1 MIYLDYNATT
11 PLCDAAR
18 EAMLPYL
25 GGKFGNPSSV
35 HAAGREARAAIDNAR
50 DKIAALLHAKPG
62 EIIFTGGATES
73 CNLGVLGL
81 ARSASAGG
89 LPGVPS
95 AKPGHIISNKAEH
108 HAVLHAVEHL
118 EDREGFEVTWLNVSK
133 TGMVDLDQLADSIRP
148 DTKLVS
154 IMTANNETGVIQPMR
169 EISRI
174 CRERGVLLHSDM
186 VQAFGKIPVIPSEVE
201 NGAAGK
207 AATWT
212 GRPEAER
219 TGSERIKPRENIET
233 LTQRD
238 PSIPKAFGTQDDL
251 GSLVDCASF
260 AAHKFYGPKG
270 TGFLFLRSGLPIEPL
285 MFGGAHENQRRPGTE
300 NVAGVAGMAAAAEWV
315 LRNADGER
323 QRQAQLRD
331 DFWTRIAKLFPD
343 AQQNGDPA
351 HRLANTLNASFI
363 GVDSETM
370 LMALDLEGV
379 CASSGSAC
387 MVGSVR
393 ASHVLLAM
401 GLPME
406 SARSAIRFSLG
417 RPTTAEE
424 IAGAADA
431 LEQIAKRTKDA
442 REYALA

>member
-25 GGKFGNPSSV
+25 GRQFGNPSSV

-50 DKIAALLHAKPG
+50 DSLAALLHTKPS
-62 EIIFTGGATES
+62 EIIFNSGATES

-81 ARSASAGG
+81 ARSASSHG
-89 LPGVPS
+89 
-95 AKPGHIISNKAEH
+95 GHIISNKAEH
-108 HAVLHAVEHL
+108 HAVLSAVEHL
-118 EDREGFEVTWLNVSK
+118 ENREGFEVTWLNVSK
-133 TGMVDLDQLADSIRP
+133 NGMVDLNQLEDSIRP
-148 DTKLVS
+148 DTRLVS
-154 IMTANNETGVIQPMR
+154 IMTANNETGVIQPML

-174 CRERGVLLHSDM
+174 CRERDVLLHSDM
-186 VQAFGKIPVIPSEVE
+186 VQAFGKLDIDV
-201 NGAAGK
+201 
-207 AATWT
+207 
-212 GRPEAER
+212 
-219 TGSERIKPRENIET
+219 
-233 LTQRD
+233 
-238 PSIPKAFGTQDDL
+238 
-251 GSLVDCASF
+251 SLVDAASF

-270 TGFLFLRSGLPIEPL
+270 AGFLFLRSGLPIQPI

-315 LRNADGER
+315 SDDAHPEK
-323 QRQAQLRD
+323 QREAQLRD
-331 DFWTRIAKLFPD
+331 ELWKRIAKSFPD
-343 AQQNGDPA
+343 AHQNGDQT

-363 GVDSETM
+363 GVESETM

-417 RPTTAEE
+417 RWSTAEE
-424 IAGAADA
+424 IANAADA
-431 LEQIAKRTKDA
+431 LERLAKRTRDA
-442 REYALA
+442 REYAVA

>member
-18 EAMLPYL
+18 AAMLPYL
-25 GGKFGNPSSV
+25 NEKFGNPSSV

-50 DKIAALLHAKPG
+50 DKIAALLDAKPG
-62 EIIFTGGATES
+62 EIIFTSGATES
-73 CNLGVLGL
+73 CNLGLLGL

-89 LPGVPS
+89 LPGVAS

-154 IMTANNETGVIQPMR
+154 IMTANNETGVVQPMP

-174 CRERGVLLHSDM
+174 CRERGVLLHSDI
-186 VQAFGKIPVIPSEVE
+186 VQAFGKLDIDV
-201 NGAAGK
+201 
-207 AATWT
+207 
-212 GRPEAER
+212 
-219 TGSERIKPRENIET
+219 
-233 LTQRD
+233 
-238 PSIPKAFGTQDDL
+238 
-251 GSLVDCASF
+251 SLVDAGSF

-270 TGFLFLRSGLPIEPL
+270 TGFLFLRSGLPIQPL

-315 LRNADGER
+315 LRDADEEK

-331 DFWTRIAKLFPD
+331 DFWTRIEKLFPD
-343 AQQNGDPA
+343 AQQNGDAA
-351 HRLANTLNASFI
+351 HRLANTLNTSFI

-417 RPTTAEE
+417 RRTTVEE
-424 IAGAADA
+424 IANAADA

>member
-25 GGKFGNPSSV
+25 NENFGNPSSV

-50 DKIAALLHAKPG
+50 DKIAAFLRVKPG

-73 CNLGVLGL
+73 CNLGLLGL
-81 ARSASAGG
+81 ARSGSSRG
-89 LPGVPS
+89 
-95 AKPGHIISNKAEH
+95 GHIISNKAEH
-108 HAVLHAVEHL
+108 HAVSHAVEHL
-118 EDREGFEVTWLNVSK
+118 ENHEGFEVTWLNVSK
-133 TGMVDLDQLADSIRP
+133 DGMVDLDQLADSIRP

-154 IMTANNETGVIQPMR
+154 IMTANNETGVIQPMQ

-186 VQAFGKIPVIPSEVE
+186 VQAFGKIPVIPSAVE
-201 NGAAGK
+201 G
-207 AATWT
+207 
-212 GRPEAER
+212 
-219 TGSERIKPRENIET
+219 PRENTEKS
-233 LTQRD
+233 TQRD
-238 PSIPKAFGTQDDL
+238 PSTPLRFAQDDL

-260 AAHKFYGPKG
+260 AAHKFYGPQG
-270 TGFLFLRSGLPIEPL
+270 TGFLFLRSGLSIQPL

-300 NVAGVAGMAAAAEWV
+300 NVAGVAGMAAAAEWA
-315 LRNADGER
+315 LRDADEER
-323 QRQAQLRD
+323 QRQTQLRD
-331 DFWTRIAKLFPD
+331 DFWTRIEKLFPD
-343 AQQNGDPA
+343 AQQNGDPVY
-351 HRLANTLNASFI
+351 RLANTLNVSFMD
-363 GVDSETM
+363 VDSETM

-417 RPTTAEE
+417 RRTTAEE
-424 IAGAADA
+424 IASAADA

-442 REYALA
+442 REYAVA

>member
-11 PLCDAAR
+11 PLCDVAR

-25 GGKFGNPSSV
+25 GRYFGNPSSI

-50 DKIAALLHAKPG
+50 DKLGALLRAKPG

-73 CNLGVLGL
+73 CNLAVLGL
-81 ARSASAGG
+81 ARSSSSRG
-89 LPGVPS
+89 
-95 AKPGHIISNKAEH
+95 GHIISNKAEH
-108 HAVLHAVEHL
+108 HAVLHPLEHL
-118 EDREGFEVTWLNVSK
+118 EQHEGFEVTWLNVFES
-133 TGMVDLDQLADSIRP
+133 GMVDLEQLADSIRH

-169 EISRI
+169 EISQI
-174 CRERGVLLHSDM
+174 CRDRGVLLHSDM
-186 VQAFGKIPVIPSEVE
+186 VQAFGKTDVDV
-201 NGAAGK
+201 
-207 AATWT
+207 
-212 GRPEAER
+212 
-219 TGSERIKPRENIET
+219 
-233 LTQRD
+233 
-238 PSIPKAFGTQDDL
+238 
-251 GSLVDCASF
+251 SLVDVASF

-270 TGFLFLRSGLPIEPL
+270 TGFLCLRAGLPIQPI

-300 NVAGVAGMAAAAEWV
+300 NVAGIAGMAAAAEWI
-315 LRNADGER
+315 LDDRETEQER
-323 QRQAQLRD
+323 RAQLRD
-331 DFWTRIAKLFPD
+331 QLWRSIVNVFPD
-343 AQQNGDPA
+343 AQQNGDPT

-370 LMALDLEGV
+370 LMALDLEGI

-406 SARSAIRFSLG
+406 RARSAIRLSLG
-417 RPTTAEE
+417 KWTTAKE
-424 IAGAADA
+424 IADAGDA
-431 LEQIAKRTKDA
+431 LDRIAKRTKDA